1 MKKSLL
7 AVAVAGAVLLSSAV
21 QAQTTPEGYQ
31 LQQVLMMSRHNLRAP
46 LANIEYV
53 YQSARQ
59 LRNAEALTLK
69 SPAQRVT
76 LELKGCPVD
85 ANGFCPLD
93 KFDNVMNTAAK

>member
-1 MKKSLL
+1 
-7 AVAVAGAVLLSSAV
+7 
-21 QAQTTPEGYQ
+21 
-31 LQQVLMMSRHNLRAP
+31 
-46 LANIEYV
+46 IEYV

-93 KFDNVMNTAAK
+93 KFDNVMNTTAK